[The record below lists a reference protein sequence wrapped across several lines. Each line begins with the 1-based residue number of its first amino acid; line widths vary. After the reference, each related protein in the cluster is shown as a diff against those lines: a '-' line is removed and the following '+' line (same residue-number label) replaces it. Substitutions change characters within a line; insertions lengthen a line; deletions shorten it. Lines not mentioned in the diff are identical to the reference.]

1 MKPFRYLALI
11 VLLAAPVVAQNGD
24 RPGEV
29 QAPPPASMIIPPA
42 PALSAA
48 EALKTFKLPAGFRI
62 EAVAADPLIGDPIS
76 IQFGPDGRLWVL
88 EMRGFMP
95 DADGKNEREPVGV
108 IAVLEDTDGDGRY
121 DKRSVFM
128 DGLVLPRAMSLVGD
142 GVLIAEPPHLWFC
155 RDTNGDGRADQKI
168 EVAKDYGNI
177 DNPEHNANGLMWAM
191 DNWIYSANFN
201 ARFRYQGEGRFT
213 REPTIMRGQWGISQD
228 DGGRLFYNSNS
239 DPLRVDLI
247 PSEYLR
253 RNPNF
258 AAAGTNVQVAPA
270 NLHVAPGRVTPGI
283 NRGYNTLDKSGR
295 EYAVTSACGPVIYR
309 GTLFPAEF
317 RGDAFIAEPSG
328 NLVKRIRLATQ
339 DGTVKGSNAYEG
351 TEFLTST
358 DERFRPVNIFNGP
371 DGALYVV
378 DLYRGIIQ
386 HRIYLTSYLR
396 KQVDERGLA
405 QPRALGRI
413 WRIVP
418 EGAPAADFRRVALT
432 KASGAGL
439 VSQLNADN
447 GWVRDTA
454 QQLLVERRDPTT
466 VAPLMAL
473 VADAKRS
480 PTTRLQALW
489 TLDGMGQ
496 LDVATVQRALADADE
511 RVAAAA
517 IRLAAPRFGAAAGG
531 AELARKV
538 AAVRRA
544 EPTVR
549 LQLALTLPE
558 AKTPASD
565 ERLLDL
571 LVAAGKQAY
580 LADAVVSGIAGREL
594 AFIRGLAGRPE
605 AAEAAAD
612 VLRYATSS
620 VFKAGDAAR
629 IDEVLALLAERSTP
643 AWVRKEILAGIRHFI
658 PRPEGRM
665 FGGMRGGRSGGPGTG
680 TPGAGPA
687 PTGAPAAEGAGSRSA
702 SRGSAG
708 RGGMGRGGSLVL
720 VGALPAEPRALV
732 ALSER
737 KDDPDAATAVE
748 LLKQLK
754 WPGKPGASN
763 ARPLT
768 ADEQVLFDKGR
779 AQFATLCA
787 ACHQTNGQGLAGLAP
802 SLVYSRWVL
811 GDPRVLAR
819 IVLCGK
825 TQENMIMPPWKGAMN
840 DEAIASVLTF
850 IRRSWG
856 QEADP
861 VAIATVTE
869 ARAATAKREEPWSD
883 NELDALVRAL
893 NAPAPAN

>member
-1 MKPFRYLALI
+1 
-11 VLLAAPVVAQNGD
+11 
-24 RPGEV
+24 
-29 QAPPPASMIIPPA
+29 MIIPPA

-48 EALKTFKLPAGFRI
+48 EALKTFKLPPGFRI
-62 EAVAADPLIGDPIS
+62 EAVATDPLIGDPIS

-121 DKRSVFM
+121 DKRTVFM

-155 RDTNGDGRADQKI
+155 RDTNGDGRADQKVEI
-168 EVAKDYGNI
+168 AKDYGNI

-201 ARFRYQGEGRFT
+201 ARFRYQGEGRFL

-228 DGGRLFYNSNS
+228 DGGRIFYNSNS

-283 NRGYNTLDKSGR
+283 NRGYNTLDASGR

-328 NLVKRIRLATQ
+328 NLVKRIRLATG
-339 DGTVKGSNAYEG
+339 DGTVKGTNAYEG

-386 HRIYLTSYLR
+386 HRIYLTSFLR

-418 EGAPAADFRRVALT
+418 EGAPAANFRRVALA
-432 KASGAGL
+432 KASSADL
-439 VSQLNADN
+439 VARLSDDN

-454 QQLLVERRDPTT
+454 QQLLVERRDQAA
-466 VAPLMAL
+466 VAPLVAL
-473 VADAKRS
+473 TADASR
-480 PTTRLQALW
+480 PATARLQALW
-489 TLDGMGQ
+489 ILDGMGQ

-517 IRLAAPRFGAAAGG
+517 IRLAGPRFNAANGG
-531 AELARKV
+531 ADLAQRV

-558 AKTPASD
+558 AKSPAAD
-565 ERLLDL
+565 KALLDL
-571 LVAAGKQAY
+571 LAVAGRQPY
-580 LADAVVSGIAGREL
+580 VADAVVSGLAGREVAL
-594 AFIRGLAGRPE
+594 VRALVGRPE
-605 AAEAAAD
+605 AAENAAEA
-612 VLRYATSS
+612 LRFATSS
-620 VFKAGDAAR
+620 VFKSSDAAR
-629 IDEVLALLAERSTP
+629 IDEVLALLNEASTP
-643 AWVRKEILAGIRHFI
+643 AWVRREILAGIRHFI

-665 FGGMRGGRSGGPGTG
+665 FGGMRAGRGGPPGTVAG
-680 TPGAGPA
+680 AAPGAGPA
-687 PTGAPAAEGAGSRSA
+687 PAAAPGADGSGGGARGGAG
-702 SRGSAG
+702 RGGAG
-708 RGGMGRGGSLVL
+708 RGGMGRGGPMVL
-720 VGALPAEPRALV
+720 VGALPAEPKALV
-732 ALSER
+732 ALAER
-737 KDDPDAATAVE
+737 KDDPDATTAAD

-763 ARPLT
+763 ARALT
-768 ADEQVLFDKGR
+768 ADEQVQFDKGKV
-779 AQFATLCA
+779 QFATLCA

-825 TQENMIMPPWKGAMN
+825 AQENMIMPPWKGALD

-861 VAIATVTE
+861 VTVATVTE
-869 ARAATAKREEPWSD
+869 ARAATAKRDEPWSD
-883 NELDALVRAL
+883 NDLDALVRAL
-893 NAPAPAN
+893 STPPPAN

>member
-1 MKPFRYLALI
+1 MFPLRCL
-11 VLLAAPVVAQNGD
+11 VLVSLLVAPLFAQNGD
-24 RPGEV
+24 RAGEV

-48 EALKTFKLPAGFRI
+48 EALKTFKLPPGFRI

-76 IQFGPDGRLWVL
+76 IQFGPDGRMWVL

-95 DADGKNEREPVGV
+95 DADGNNEREPVGV

-121 DKRSVFM
+121 DKRTVFM

-142 GVLIAEPPHLWFC
+142 GVLVAEPPHLWFF
-155 RDTNGDGRADQKI
+155 RDTNGDGRADQKLEI
-168 EVAKDYGNI
+168 AKDYGNV

-247 PSEYLR
+247 ASEFLR

-258 AAAGTNVQVAPA
+258 SAAGTNVQVTPA
-270 NLHVAPGRVTPGI
+270 NLPVSPGRVTPGI
-283 NRGYNTLDKSGR
+283 NRGYNTLDASGR

-309 GTLFPAEF
+309 GTLFPAGF

-339 DGTVKGSNAYEG
+339 DGTVKGTNAYEG

-396 KQVDERGLA
+396 KQADERGLA

-418 EGAPAADFRRVALT
+418 EGAPAADFRRVALA
-432 KASGAGL
+432 KASSVEL
-439 VSQLNADN
+439 VSRLTDAN

-454 QQLLVERRDPTT
+454 QQLLVERRDSGA
-466 VAPLMAL
+466 VAAL
-473 VADAKRS
+473 VAMAKDASR
-480 PTTRLQALW
+480 PATARLQALW

-496 LDVATVQRALADADE
+496 LDVATVQRALTDSDE

-517 IRLAAPRFGAAAGG
+517 IRLAGPRFAAADGG
-531 AELARKV
+531 AELAQRV
-538 AAVRRA
+538 AAVRRT

-558 AKTPASD
+558 AKTPAAD
-565 ERLLDL
+565 KALID
-571 LVAAGKQAY
+571 LVAVAGRQPY
-580 LADAVVSGIAGREL
+580 VADAVVSGLAGREVSL
-594 AFIRGLAGRPE
+594 VRALVGRPE
-605 AAEAAAD
+605 AAENAAD
-612 VLRYATSS
+612 VLRFATSS

-629 IDEVLALLAERSTP
+629 IDEVLALLNEAATP
-643 AWVRKEILAGIRHFI
+643 AWVRREILAGIRHFI
-658 PRPEGRM
+658 PRPEGRA
-665 FGGMRGGRSGGPGTG
+665 FAGTRSGRGGAPGAG
-680 TPGAGPA
+680 ATPGAA
-687 PTGAPAAEGAGSRSA
+687 PTGDGAAARGGAG
-702 SRGSAG
+702 RGGAG
-708 RGGMGRGGSLVL
+708 RGGMGRGGPMVL
-720 VGALPAEPRALV
+720 VGALPAEPKALV
-732 ALSER
+732 ALAER
-737 KDDPDAATAVE
+737 KDDPEATTAAE

-768 ADEQVLFDKGR
+768 ADEQVLFEKGKV
-779 AQFATLCA
+779 QFATLCA
-787 ACHQTNGQGLAGLAP
+787 ACHQANGQGLAGLAP

-811 GDPRVLAR
+811 GDPRVLSR

-825 TQENMIMPPWKGAMN
+825 AQENLIMPPWKGALN

-861 VAIATVTE
+861 VTVATVAE
-869 ARAATAKREEPWSD
+869 ARADTAKRDEPWTD
-883 NELDALVRAL
+883 KDLDALVRAL
-893 NAPAPAN
+893 STPPPAN